1 MTAAMVTLSAGILS
15 FFLFIYYMFQSRNA
29 KQSVKKIDEW
39 FDGSSKNNRKS
50 FVILIGDRYDES
62 ELASDLEKKLVQ
74 ANIRLK
80 PSEYMGIY
88 LLVLAVLW
96 FTGFFL
102 LGLLPLIALL
112 IAYIFV
118 WIGSRLLL
126 NARQDKLNE
135 SFNKQLPEICRMM
148 SNAIKAGQ
156 TIPQGIAMVGNELS
170 EPAGP
175 VFKMMDQQLN
185 LGDDIEEVMD
195 RFRDRL
201 SSKEISIFVS
211 TILIQRR
218 VGGNLAE
225 VLDLMAGTIEER
237 GRVQKEI
244 RTATAESRSIAYILV
259 VMPFMMAIMMNLFI
273 KGFLNVLFTTWGLL
287 LFTVFALIMFVAF
300 ILIKRISR
308 IRV

>member
-1 MTAAMVTLSAGILS
+1 MTTALLALTAAFLS
-15 FFLFIYYMFQSRNA
+15 FFLFIYYVMESRRA

-39 FDGSSKNNRKS
+39 FETGEQTRKS
-50 FVILIGDRYDES
+50 FVILIGDKYDES
-62 ELASDLEKKLVQ
+62 ELSRDLGKKLVK

-88 LLVLAVLW
+88 LLTLAVLW
-96 FTGFFL
+96 FVGFFL

-112 IAYIFV
+112 IAYFSV

-148 SNAIKAGQ
+148 SNSIKAGQ
-156 TIPQGIAMVGNELS
+156 TIPQGIEMVGTEVS

-175 VFKMMDQQLN
+175 QFKIMDQQIK
-185 LGDDIEEVMD
+185 LGDDVEQVMG
-195 RFRDRL
+195 RFRERY

-244 RTATAESRSIAYILV
+244 QTATAESRSIAYILV
-259 VMPFMMAIMMNLFI
+259 IMPFMMAIMMNLFI
-273 KGFLNVLFTTWGLL
+273 EGFLNVLFTTWGLL
-287 LFTVFALIMFVAF
+287 LFAIFSLIMFAAF